1 VLREAHQIP
10 FDICSANRY
19 VWKSMRQQNPS
30 CRDCE
35 NSVKKNES
43 GRDGLAEGASAPYKD
58 GSGDDPILL
67 LDDGVTVMKML

>member
-1 VLREAHQIP
+1 
-10 FDICSANRY
+10 
-19 VWKSMRQQNPS
+19 MRQQNPS
-30 CRDCE
+30 CRDCK
-35 NSVKKNES
+35 NRVKKMVS